1 MKKMVFLFSVF
12 VAMTLGV
19 NGQTKLIGHYKFDHD
34 GADTVAVDATGNGN
48 DLILTDPNGWEEGVI
63 DGAFGFTH
71 SQAYAEDVSP
81 FQVQS
86 FTFATYL
93 RVNPSISGANYV
105 LSIGDN
111 CGLWVRPTDGAI
123 RFYIHALTVEGD
135 DSTGSWVG
143 VYGTKIDIR
152 DGYWHHVAVTFDT
165 TDLVATVYVDGDTIV
180 SDTVRNTGTG
190 LAPKVHHSQIWYKW
204 DGFTLGANGGSQY
217 LRGSL
222 DDTRFYEGKL
232 LPADIKALIQ
242 STYPVTISVSGEGEG
257 TVTPPNGSVFYMGD
271 TIQFAASPGPGS
283 IFDGW
288 TIGSESYTENPITI
302 KEEGNPINVDASF
315 GTTLVA
321 KYHFDEGTDTI
332 VNDASG
338 NGNELAMSEPSW
350 GDDGVVNGCFNPA
363 GTVVATALDDTPFR
377 KQAFTF
383 ITYARVSPNISGANY
398 LMTQGDN
405 YGLWVRGDDGAVRFY
420 IHALTVQGEDSTGSW
435 VGIYAENVDM
445 RDGLWH
451 QLAVT
456 FDTTDLVATI
466 YVDGDAVA
474 SDTVRNS
481 GSGLAPAAHHSQI
494 WYKWDGY
501 IIGGGTEGQHFNG
514 SVDETAFY
522 AKRLSGDEIKA
533 LMAQRFKLSVEV
545 NGAGSV
551 EPAGGMYYNN
561 DTLNLL
567 AIPEVG
573 GYFKQWVFEG
583 GATSTDNPLHLIM
596 SDNVALTAEFGTTL
610 VAQYKFDHEGQD
622 TVAVDA
628 SGNGLDLALTGTPE
642 WSDAGVVKGCL
653 NTGGATQGVTD
664 DDTLFK
670 VQALSFAAYVRV
682 NPASTSANYIMTQG
696 DNYGLW
702 IMEDGVLR
710 FYVHAMAPDSSGSWV
725 GTNAVNDNLKDGLW
739 HHVAVTFD
747 TTDLVA
753 TLYIDGD
760 TAACDT
766 IRNSGSGIAPPRHS
780 QIWYKWDGFK
790 IGNSADG
797 GQYLDGSIDE
807 AAFYATKLGPDD
819 IARLVA
825 QRYKLTTSV
834 TGNGVV
840 TPADGIFYMNDT
852 LMLTAVPDDGWEFEK
867 WDSTSTVWGTDNPVT
882 ITVAGDVEAK
892 AVFKESTG
900 IADIQNLNNV
910 SVYPNPF
917 HSGLTITYNLKKESN
932 VNISVYNT
940 VGELVKVL
948 VNERQVAGEQIVNWS
963 ATSINNGLYF
973 IRLQVDGKVTVQ
985 KVIRK

>member
-1 MKKMVFLFSVF
+1 MKKMIFLFSLF
-12 VAMTLGV
+12 AALALGV
-19 NGQTKLIGHYKFDHD
+19 NGQTKLVGHYKFDHS
-34 GADTVAVDATGNGN
+34 GADTVAVDATGNGH
-48 DLILTDPNGWEEGVI
+48 DLILTDSMGWEEGVI
-63 DGAFGFTH
+63 DSAFSFSR
-71 SQAYAEDVSP
+71 SQAAAEDASP
-81 FQVQS
+81 FQVQAL
-86 FTFATYL
+86 TFATYL

-111 CGLWVRPTDGAI
+111 CGLWVRNSDGAI
-123 RFYIHALTVEGD
+123 RFYIHALTVVDD

-143 VYGTKIDIR
+143 VYGTKTDIR

-180 SDTVRNTGTG
+180 SDTVRNTGSG
-190 LAPKVHHSQIWYKW
+190 LAPKAHHSQIWYKW

-217 LRGSL
+217 LYGSL
-222 DDTRFYEGKL
+222 DDSRFYSGKL
-232 LPADIKALIQ
+232 TPLEIKAFIEKR
-242 STYPVTISVSGEGEG
+242 YPVATATDGEGEG
-257 TVTPPNGSVFYMGD
+257 KVLPPDGSVFYNSD
-271 TIQFAASPGPGS
+271 TIRFTALPGPGS
-283 IFDGW
+283 IFKGW
-288 TIGSESYTENPITI
+288 TVGSDIIADNPMVI
-302 KEEGNPINVDASF
+302 KEEGKVIKVMATF
-315 GTTLVA
+315 GTTLIA
-321 KYHFDEGTDTI
+321 QYHFDEGADTI

-338 NGNELAMSEPSW
+338 NDNELAMSEPSW
-350 GDDGVVNGCFNPA
+350 GKDGVVKGCFNA
-363 GTVVATALDDTPFR
+363 ADTVVATALDDSPFR
-377 KQAFTF
+377 QQAFTF
-383 ITYARVSPNISGANY
+383 VSYVRVSPDAAGANY

-420 IHALTVQGEDSTGSW
+420 IHALTVQGDDSTGSW

-445 RDGLWH
+445 KDGLWH

-474 SDTVRNS
+474 SDTVRNT

-494 WYKWDGY
+494 WYKWGGY
-501 IIGGGTEGQHFNG
+501 YIGGGTEGQHFNG
-514 SVDETAFY
+514 SVDEVAFY
-522 AKRLSGDEIKA
+522 SKRLAGEEIKA
-533 LMAQRFKLSVEV
+533 LMEDRYELSVTV
-545 NGAGSV
+545 KGAGNV
-551 EPAGGMYYNN
+551 VPAGGMYYNN
-561 DTLNLL
+561 DTLKLQ
-567 AIPEVG
+567 AVPDVG
-573 GYFKQWVFEG
+573 GNFVQWVFED
-583 GATSTDNPLHLIM
+583 ASTSTENPLHLVVEDDI
-596 SDNVALTAEFGTTL
+596 ALTAEFSTTL
-610 VAQYKFDHEGQD
+610 VAQYKFDHTGKD

-628 SGNGLDLALTGTPE
+628 SDNGLDLALTGTPE

-664 DDTLFK
+664 EDTLFQ
-670 VQALSFAAYVRV
+670 VQALSFAAYIRV
-682 NPASTSANYIMTQG
+682 NPANTSANYIMTQA

-702 IMEDGVLR
+702 VMEDGVLR
-710 FYVHAMAPDSSGSWV
+710 FYVHALFPDGSGSWV
-725 GTNAVNDNLKDGLW
+725 GTNASNDNLKDGLW

-766 IRNSGSGIAPPRHS
+766 IRNTGSGKAPPPHS

-819 IARLVA
+819 IAELVA

-834 TGNGVV
+834 TGNGSVS
-840 TPADGIFYMNDT
+840 PADGMFYMNDT
-852 LMLTAVPDDGWEFEK
+852 LMLTAVADEGWVFDK
-867 WDSTSTVWGTDNPVT
+867 WDSTSTVWGTANPITV
-882 ITVAGDVEAK
+882 TVAGDVEAK
-892 AVFKESTG
+892 AVFKEGTG
-900 IADIQNLNNV
+900 IEDVENFFHV

-917 HSGLTITYNLKKESN
+917 HNGVTIAYDLEKPAN

-940 VGELVKVL
+940 VGKLVTVLVK
-948 VNERQVAGEQIVNWS
+948 ERQAAGGQTVTWNAAE
-963 ATSINNGLYF
+963 AGTGLYF
-973 IRLQVDGKVTVQ
+973 IRLQIDGKETVR